1 MKSILKRLFAKR
13 NIKKRPVGNISLF
26 VEIENISEFKELT
39 QECCEAIEHLN
50 NCIDKLNKFEIKA
63 STSLTDD

>member
-1 MKSILKRLFAKR
+1 MKSILKRLIAKR

-26 VEIENISEFKELT
+26 IEIENNSELKELT

-50 NCIDKLNKFEIKA
+50 NCIDKLNNFEIKT
-63 STSLTDD
+63 STLLTDD